1 MRKPPKSKEARR
13 AKIVPP
19 KANFKLT
26 TFAEG
31 NTNTPRKLECE
42 PLVDDPTLWLRVA
55 ERCRQQ
61 PLRCRRC
68 VLDVVPS
75 LSASNKQVTI
85 KAFCPNCAN
94 YLKFLP
100 LFYETKSA
108 WPKKRGPHQLP
119 PTETAES
126 LALWKAVSTPRGP
139 MPCSCGQAA
148 TPILQRVENG
158 VLALCGACAKGIR
171 LLRLQR
177 AEDTDKQRRERL
189 NMWRQIGVKR
199 GWKAGAAA
207 HRYKED
213 YGMLPPPELAVGVH

>member
-1 MRKPPKSKEARR
+1 MKEPPKIKEARR
-13 AKIVPP
+13 ANIVPP

-26 TFAEG
+26 TFAES

-42 PLVDDPTLWLRVA
+42 PLVNDPTLWQRVA
-55 ERCRQQ
+55 KNHRQK
-61 PLRCRRC
+61 PINCRRC
-68 VLDVVPS
+68 ESDFIPS
-75 LSASNKQVTI
+75 LNSYNKQFTI
-85 KAFCPNCAN
+85 KASCPNCGR

-108 WPKKRGPHQLP
+108 WPKKRDPHQSP

-126 LALWKAVSTPRGP
+126 IALWEAVSTPRGP

-158 VLALCGACAKGIR
+158 VLALCASCGKGIH

-177 AEDTDKQRRERL
+177 AGDTDEQRRERL
-189 NMWRQIGVKR
+189 NMWSRIGLER
-199 GWKAGAAA
+199 GWKPTAAA
-207 HRYKED
+207 HCYREY
-213 YGMLPPPELAVGVH
+213 YGTFPPPELAGGIH